1 MNGAYSFGLQQFLD
15 GNLSWTQD
23 SIVCALVG
31 TQFYRPNFATD
42 QYFSIVPTQAV
53 IAVSGTLTS
62 RTATGGIADAAD
74 VTFTAVPSFE
84 VNAVLIFANTGT
96 AATSPLIAWVD
107 QVQGLPVNP
116 MGQNVEIVWD
126 NDPLKKIFKL

>member
-1 MNGAYSFGLQQFLD
+1 VSSTYNFGLQLLLD
-15 GNLSWTQD
+15 GSLSWTQD

-53 IAVSGTLTS
+53 IAVSGTLTG
-62 RTATGGIADAAD
+62 RTATDGIADASD
-74 VTFTAVPSFE
+74 ITLPAVPAFE
-84 VNAVLIFANTGT
+84 VNAVLIFASTGT

-107 QVQGLPVNP
+107 DVQGLPVNP
-116 MGQNVEIVWD
+116 MGGNVEIVWD
-126 NDPLKKIFKL
+126 DDPQKKIFKL